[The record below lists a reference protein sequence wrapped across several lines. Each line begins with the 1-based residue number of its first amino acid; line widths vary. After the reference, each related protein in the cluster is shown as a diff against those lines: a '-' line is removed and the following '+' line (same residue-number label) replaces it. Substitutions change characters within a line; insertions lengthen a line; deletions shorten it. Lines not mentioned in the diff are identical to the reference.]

1 MTSDHPRRSH
11 SAASFASKAWT
22 APISRLD
29 RRSASASA
37 AASDP
42 RADVGSRGVSSSS
55 VGTAWE
61 DGGRRGVV
69 SWGAMRL
76 SVSAASAT
84 SSSSD
89 AAASSRASPEA
100 ASGAAAAAA
109 AAAAA
114 SRSALTRAAFRRGDG
129 GFGLARFALRAGPS
143 ASVGRAGAPR
153 AGGFGAFLRGRRRAR
168 GRRGHGSELRLEVRE
183 QVREPADVAD
193 LLDDVR
199 AARGGGDHYA
209 RVLEHGHGLLP
220 RVGLACD
227 DARVPAEGRRG
238 VRREKREATGRANAG
253 GPAGFRAR
261 RWTGRGRRARTR
273 RVQAAVRE
281 AAVQPLP
288 PGKLLRRGEGGE
300 GSAELEEGRQGTEP
314 GRGHGEE
321 APRSRRA
328 PPPDAP
334 RCRPPRPRATSRARP
349 RRAESRARRGA
360 RPRRASSSRRGVTVT
375 TSPRRVVRG
384 KLRRPVPP
392 YRSGTTTRSQPR
404 VPARAAGE
412 TDGFDVP
419 RKPRTRRSR
428 RNASGGRPEANVGT
442 FREKEAFFALRSLRV
457 APREVASHLF
467 IGSRLRRPSRWT
479 SSKS

>member
-1 MTSDHPRRSH
+1 M
-11 SAASFASKAWT
+11 
-22 APISRLD
+22 
-29 RRSASASA
+29 
-37 AASDP
+37 
-42 RADVGSRGVSSSS
+42 
-55 VGTAWE
+55 
-61 DGGRRGVV
+61 
-69 SWGAMRL
+69 
-76 SVSAASAT
+76 
-84 SSSSD
+84 
-89 AAASSRASPEA
+89 
-100 ASGAAAAAA
+100 
-109 AAAAA
+109 
-114 SRSALTRAAFRRGDG
+114 
-129 GFGLARFALRAGPS
+129 
-143 ASVGRAGAPR
+143 
-153 AGGFGAFLRGRRRAR
+153 
-168 GRRGHGSELRLEVRE
+168 
-183 QVREPADVAD
+183 
-193 LLDDVR
+193 
-199 AARGGGDHYA
+199 
-209 RVLEHGHGLLP
+209 
-220 RVGLACD
+220 
-227 DARVPAEGRRG
+227 
-238 VRREKREATGRANAG
+238 RREKREATGRANAG

-442 FREKEAFFALRSLRV
+442 FREKEAFFALRG
-457 APREVASHLF
+457 ATACTPREVAESLSPLHRVAPEEAFAVDEFEKLTSVTVFQARRALSVFRRRASRSLDPRLSRTLLVSVPRSCTRHSSPPRSSHFPVLF
-467 IGSRLRRPSRWT
+467 RGGVLGLLPIMLPNPPMSFLSAGFRIWKLHMRF
-479 SSKS
+479 SSTVIIAPALSNSPQ